1 MSIKGI
7 DNQIMVARTAE
18 VSQNSN
24 LQNARRGEL
33 NQAQV
38 AVQGQLEEA
47 QETHT
52 VVRTESAEQ
61 TEIRDGGGGQ
71 NGPGGQPNPRRK
83 QDAPDDGDLPA
94 GFGEARR
101 IDIKI

>member
-18 VSQNSN
+18 VSQNNN

-38 AVQGQLEEA
+38 AVRGQLEDA
-47 QETHT
+47 QETRT
-52 VVRTESAEQ
+52 VVRTDSAEQ
-61 TEIRDGGGGQ
+61 TEIRDGGGGE
-71 NGPGGQPNPRRK
+71 PGAESQSQGRRK
-83 QDAPDDGDLPA
+83 EKAPSDGDLPA
-94 GFGEARR
+94 GFGEPRK